1 MDRTITKEEI
11 IGKLKE
17 IVFLTDD
24 SVKCSERLKAIE
36 LLCKITGIM
45 NEEQHQSETIEE
57 FLRRSGGD

>member
-36 LLCKITGIM
+36 LLCKITSIM

-57 FLRRSGGD
+57 FLRRAGGD

>member
-17 IVFLTDD
+17 IVFLTDE

-36 LLCKITGIM
+36 LLFKITGIM

>member
-36 LLCKITGIM
+36 LLCKITRVM
-45 NEEQHQSETIEE
+45 NDEPQQSETIEE
-57 FLRRSGGD
+57 FLRRAGGD

>member
-17 IVFLTDD
+17 IVFLTDE

-36 LLCKITGIM
+36 LLCKIT
-45 NEEQHQSETIEE
+45 E
-57 FLRRSGGD
+57 L

>member
-17 IVFLTDD
+17 IVFLTDE

-36 LLCKITGIM
+36 LLCKITGVM
-45 NEEQHQSETIEE
+45 NDEPQQSETIEE
-57 FLRRSGGD
+57 FLRRSGVD

>member
-17 IVFLTDD
+17 IVFLTDE
-24 SVKCSERLKAIE
+24 SVKCSERLKAI
-36 LLCKITGIM
+36 CKITGIM

-57 FLRRSGGD
+57 FLRRAGGD

>member
-36 LLCKITGIM
+36 LLC
-45 NEEQHQSETIEE
+45 
-57 FLRRSGGD
+57 

>member
-17 IVFLTDD
+17 IVFLTDE
-24 SVKCSERLKAIE
+24 SVKCTERLKAIE
-36 LLCKITGIM
+36 LLCKITGVM
-45 NEEQHQSETIEE
+45 NEEPQQSETIEE

>member
-36 LLCKITGIM
+36 LLCKITGVM
-45 NEEQHQSETIEE
+45 NDEPQQ
-57 FLRRSGGD
+57 